1 MNKQYQDR
9 KVRDCNTACY
19 THVTSALLLPSI
31 HDMHTDTHTLNIQ
44 NQIQMKVTNQET
56 QKQFQALLQKKNN
69 RYFITKT
76 QQQGSSIRKN
86 YVYIFILNLQ
96 VRKN

>member
-56 QKQFQALLQKKNN
+56 QKQFQALLQKK
-69 RYFITKT
+69 K
-76 QQQGSSIRKN
+76 QQVFHNKDTAAG
-86 YVYIFILNLQ
+86 
-96 VRKN
+96 